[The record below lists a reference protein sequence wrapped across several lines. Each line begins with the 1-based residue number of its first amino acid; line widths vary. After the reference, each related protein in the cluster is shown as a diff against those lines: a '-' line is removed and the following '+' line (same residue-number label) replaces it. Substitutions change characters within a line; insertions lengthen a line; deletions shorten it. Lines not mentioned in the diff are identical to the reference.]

1 MPITLEDRESGGENL
16 PDLHFSP
23 DEDSE
28 DGDLVRCLSG
38 SLALRLSGSL
48 ALWLSGSLDE
58 DSEDG
63 DLAQALRPARPRPSS
78 QVQVA
83 GNGGISTSP
92 PFGVSAHRPRPQ
104 CLATVKKKNYLYFS
118 LATLTWTNLA
128 NKSVHRPMTEALK
141 CMAKDLGWD
150 LAPPTRVVLN
160 LMFMHILHAIA
171 A

>member
-1 MPITLEDRESGGENL
+1 MPRHI
-16 PDLHFSP
+16 
-23 DEDSE
+23 
-28 DGDLVRCLSG
+28 
-38 SLALRLSGSL
+38 
-48 ALWLSGSLDE
+48 
-58 DSEDG
+58 
-63 DLAQALRPARPRPSS
+63 
-78 QVQVA
+78 
-83 GNGGISTSP
+83 
-92 PFGVSAHRPRPQ
+92 
-104 CLATVKKKNYLYFS
+104 KKKNYLYFS